1 MKMDKN
7 TMKIISDMEYI
18 VGNQCYNPNSYN
30 GWTSEEGCSY
40 RYLVY
45 SAQKDEQSN
54 YIAEKYR
61 GKIRDLKPE
70 NIFVININDG
80 HEVIKIVDFGLARPI
95 QTKSDDRPL
104 RVHYPSADAMKALSG
119 NHIPMNM
126 TIPGTV
132 MGTPYPWAA

>member
-70 NIFVININDG
+70 NIDTIKYKFGSNHLYIGEGLVGVLEYLKDRYNLDFAELENVRNRK
-80 HEVIKIVDFGLARPI
+80 EVE
-95 QTKSDDRPL
+95 
-104 RVHYPSADAMKALSG
+104 
-119 NHIPMNM
+119 
-126 TIPGTV
+126 
-132 MGTPYPWAA
+132 